1 MRKLALFLLPVAV
14 TFMAAGCAVVELE
27 QVEREEPVKEEIL
40 IHKSFMAG
48 TTETRTTLDGKKVVF
63 SKGESISIYDG
74 SGNREFKADE
84 AGPNVSFSGEV
95 SSTATEFY
103 AMSPYSES
111 TVFAKSGSTVTAKTV
126 LPSAQVAT
134 PGSFEDGMNISAA
147 KADTQD
153 QFSLVNV
160 MGVAK
165 FTLASANL
173 DGHSIMSVEL
183 SSTYPLAGDVVVTYG
198 ETPSAAAGSKTVNTV
213 TLAKANGSSFEDGTY
228 YMVVLPNAG
237 GEITL
242 KFTDPDGY
250 TAIKTATLKSAFEA
264 GSIKNLGTVKG
275 LEWEA
280 PCYKK
285 VTSAPADGDWSGDY
299 LLIYETDSQIL
310 TGISTKNIGTP
321 GDVTINSDNTISW
334 EDYKQYN
341 IAIAKSGGGYTL
353 DLNNSGYLGWT
364 SGNNLYCTTAES
376 VNDYYR
382 WALSISDGNVT
393 IKNLA
398 TTERILQYNAS
409 NPRFCA
415 YTSSSNQKAIQ
426 LYKRTN
432 GDAAPISGPAT
443 VTLTTGEA
451 TNVNAATATLNASFS
466 DLSPLNA
473 QEVGFY
479 WGTDPSAL
487 DNVAYDTDFVP
498 QVSGSISATLK
509 SLEPETTYYFQVT
522 MQVWDRASNSYKEFK
537 GEVKS
542 FTTLKAYVPAAPH
555 GWLELPAFTGSEE
568 YLGTFY
574 SGTER
579 NYSYNYSSTWYAS
592 LWEAYPLTTDHTYGD
607 ASTSDWSFV
616 DKTIIPTQFQVDIT
630 NNSYG
635 KNFNNGAYSR
645 GHQVPNADRKSDDT
659 MNEQTYYTIN
669 QTPQLQNKFNG
680 SIWSNLEKAARTEAG
695 KVDTLYVVTGP
706 AYKTGVPEDELTYL
720 YAASSIITPAKLR
733 VPDYYWKAFLKVR
746 WENGKVKEAS
756 SIAFWFEHREYD
768 SSKEKYDQDDPSNG
782 KPPFFCS
789 VDALE
794 ELIGFD
800 LFTNLPDEL
809 EATVETIAS
818 WNDFKAFTTN

>member
-1 MRKLALFLLPVAV
+1 MNMRKLALFLLPAAV

-111 TVFAKSGSTVTAKTV
+111 TVFAKSGSAVTAKTV
-126 LPSAQVAT
+126 LPSAQVAI

-173 DGHSIMSVEL
+173 DGHSIMSVAL

-198 ETPSAAAGSKTVNTV
+198 ETPSAAAGSNTVNTV
-213 TLAKANGSSFEDGTY
+213 TLAKANGSSFDDGTY

-242 KFTDPDGY
+242 KFTDPDGF
-250 TAIKTATLKSAFEA
+250 TATKTATLKSAFEA

-275 LEWEA
+275 LVWEA

-285 VTSAPADGDWSGDY
+285 VTSSPADGDWSGDY
-299 LLIYETDSQIL
+299 LMIYETDSKIL

-382 WALSISDGNVT
+382 WTLSISDGNVT

-415 YTSSSNQKAIQ
+415 YTSSQKLVQ
-426 LYKRTN
+426 LYKRTS
-432 GDAAPISGPAT
+432 DESAPITGPAT
-443 VTLTTGEA
+443 VTLTTNEA
-451 TNVNAATATLNASFS
+451 TDVTASTAKLNASYS

-487 DNVAYDTDFVP
+487 DNVAYDNVFVP
-498 QVSGSISATLK
+498 NESGSISAVLN

-522 MQVWDRASNSYKEFK
+522 MQVWDRGSNSYKEFK
-537 GEVKS
+537 GDVKS
-542 FTTLKAYVPAAPH
+542 FTTGKAYVPAAPQ
-555 GWLELPAFTGSEE
+555 GWLELPAITGSEDFVE
-568 YLGTFY
+568 ALY

-579 NYSYNYSSTWYAS
+579 NYSYYYNFSLYAS
-592 LWEAYPLTTDHTYGD
+592 MWEAYPLTTAHTEGS
-607 ASTSDWSFV
+607 AKSDWMYNTNANIGNSRQINIIKKSYPSNYV
-616 DKTIIPTQFQVDIT
+616 DADGNKAEDYT
-630 NNSYG
+630 
-635 KNFNNGAYSR
+635 R

-659 MNEQTYYTIN
+659 MNQQTYYATN
-669 QTPQLQNKFNG
+669 QTPQLGNRFNG
-680 SIWSNLEKAARTEAG
+680 SIWGSLETAARAEAK

-706 AYKTGVPEDELTYL
+706 AYKTGVPEDDLTYL
-720 YAASSIITPAKLR
+720 YAASSDIKPAKLR
-733 VPDYYWKAFLKVR
+733 VPDYYWKAFLKVK
-746 WENGKVKEAS
+746 WEDGKVKNAS
-756 SIAFWFEHREYD
+756 TIAFWFEHKNYVNGET
-768 SSKEKYDQDDPSNG
+768 YDQ
-782 KPPFFCS
+782 KKQPFFCS
-789 VDALE
+789 VDTLE

-800 LFTNLPDEL
+800 LFTNLPDDL
-809 EATVETIAS
+809 EATVETNAS
-818 WNDFKAFTTN
+818 WDDFKDFTDK